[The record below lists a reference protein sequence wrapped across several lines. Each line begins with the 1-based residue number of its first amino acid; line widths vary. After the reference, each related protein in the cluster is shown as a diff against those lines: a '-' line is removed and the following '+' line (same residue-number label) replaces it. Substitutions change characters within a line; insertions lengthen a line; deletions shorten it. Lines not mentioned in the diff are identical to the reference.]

1 MLQPIYCTYC
11 DTTSTYRLTK
21 MYQNTQ
27 TLALIFQMGPFVL
40 SQSTRLR
47 DRQTDTFLAI
57 RPPCIQCS
65 AVKKL
70 TKNTEKQKYSEYS
83 RRVREINAD
92 TANTT
97 HRSIIVFITQH
108 NDQAEHQY

>member
-1 MLQPIYCTYC
+1 MQ
-11 DTTSTYRLTK
+11 R
-21 MYQNTQ
+21 
-27 TLALIFQMGPFVL
+27 G
-40 SQSTRLR
+40 
-47 DRQTDTFLAI
+47 
-57 RPPCIQCS
+57 
-65 AVKKL
+65 KKL

-108 NDQAEHQY
+108 NDQAEHQH